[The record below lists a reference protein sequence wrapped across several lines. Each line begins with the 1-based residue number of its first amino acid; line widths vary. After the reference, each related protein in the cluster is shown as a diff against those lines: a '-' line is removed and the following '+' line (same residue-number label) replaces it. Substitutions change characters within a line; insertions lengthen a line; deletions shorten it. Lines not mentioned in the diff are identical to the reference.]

1 MMTIIPIMYHTC
13 LLIDNNYIDN
23 FINSRL
29 LKRSNFA
36 ENIIASQ
43 DPREVIKSLRD
54 GIIKPD
60 IIFLDVDMPLMD
72 GFEFLKEYDKID
84 MDKQFVKIVLLTSSI
99 DPADIKRAEKNKY
112 ITKLVTKPLTDKVIE
127 KLIYD
132 QR

>member
-84 MDKQFVKIVLLTSSI
+84 MDKEFIKIVLLTSSI

-132 QR
+132 HK